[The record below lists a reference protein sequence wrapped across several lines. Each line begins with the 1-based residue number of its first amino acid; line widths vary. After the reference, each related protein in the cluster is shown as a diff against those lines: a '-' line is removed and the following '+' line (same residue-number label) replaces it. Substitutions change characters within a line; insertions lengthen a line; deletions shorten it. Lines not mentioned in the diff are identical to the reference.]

1 MQTESTAPV
10 IRLPAVSADG
20 VLFLYSPNLALRVHY
35 GSLAV
40 DLGRGR
46 SLKVGRASQ
55 PRLRRL
61 VISGHGW
68 SSFEVSSWIAGI
80 GASWVHLDLT
90 GHVLGSGPA
99 GVSPDLPALRRAQCL
114 AAGTDAGLA
123 IGRDLLSTKLA
134 GQAAALAHAPGADS
148 AHDAILASR
157 AALEGCED
165 AGRLRNEEARAAN
178 EFWGALADLPVHY
191 ISADRDKVPATW
203 LSVGRRASVLS
214 GSPRSAATPAHS
226 LWNYAYS
233 LAATEVSACLRSVG
247 LDPGISPTGLHAD
260 TPNREGATWDV
271 LEAVRGEVDQAIIKM
286 LSVRR
291 FRRRDF
297 VERPTG
303 GVRLTAPL
311 ARDLAEA
318 ILPLARQAAGSV
330 CEGLARSLAESF
342 RGPRSHVSKRPTNL
356 TGDARSRGRDAIR
369 RGPRKEENA
378 GTQAAR
384 TLAPSACRSCG
395 VILEAGRVVCDD
407 CLPGVQ
413 QENTRTF
420 VDAGRRNL
428 AAMRARAD
436 DPSRTREAK
445 AKAGASVSRRLAE
458 NREWE
463 RTHELPDPS
472 EWEVIFAA
480 LADVPVRAIQRATGL
495 APSTCHRIKLGEGR
509 AHPRHWLALRNI

>member
-10 IRLPAVSADG
+10 MRPPAVSADG
-20 VLFLYSPNLALRVHY
+20 VLFLFSPNLALRVRY
-35 GSLAV
+35 GLLAI

-46 SLKVGRASQ
+46 SMKVDRASQ

-68 SSFEVSSWIAGI
+68 SSLEVSSWIAGI

-99 GVSPDLPALRRAQCL
+99 GISPDLPALRRAQCL
-114 AAGTDAGLA
+114 AAGTDAGIA
-123 IGRDLLSTKLA
+123 IGRDLLSAKLA
-134 GQAAALAHAPGADS
+134 GQAAALALVPGADC
-148 AHDAILASR
+148 ARDAVLVSR
-157 AALEGCED
+157 AALDRCGN

-178 EFWGALADLPVHY
+178 EFWGALADLPVLY
-191 ISADRDKVPATW
+191 ISADNDKVPASW
-203 LSVGRRASVLS
+203 ASVGRRASVLS
-214 GSPRSAATPAHS
+214 GSPRSAATPAHAI
-226 LWNYAYS
+226 WNYTYS
-233 LAATEVSACLRSVG
+233 LAATEVSVCLRAVG

-260 TPNREGATWDV
+260 TPNREGGTWDV
-271 LEAVRGEVDQAIIKM
+271 LEAVRGEIDQAIIKM

-311 ARDLAEA
+311 ARELAEA
-318 ILPLARQAAGSV
+318 ILPLARRAAASV
-330 CEGLARSLAESF
+330 CEGLARSLAETF
-342 RGPRSHVSKRPTNL
+342 DGPRSHVSKRPTKL
-356 TGDARSRGRDAIR
+356 TGDARSRGRDGIR
-369 RGPRKEENA
+369 QGPRKQVNA

-384 TLAPSACRSCG
+384 TLAPSGCRSCG
-395 VILEAGRVVCDD
+395 VILGAGRAVCDD

-413 QENTRTF
+413 EENTRIF

-428 AAMRARAD
+428 AAMRARPD
-436 DPSRTREAK
+436 DPSRTDAAK
-445 AKAGASVSRRLAE
+445 ARAGASVSRRLAE

-463 RTHELPDPS
+463 RTHAMPDPG
-472 EWEVIFAA
+472 EWDAIFAG
-480 LADVPVRAIQRATGL
+480 LTDVSVRAIQRATGL
-495 APSTCHRIKLGEGR
+495 APSTCQRIKRGEGK
-509 AHPRHWLALRNI
+509 AHPRHWEALRNI